1 MTMSAP
7 EPQQVAWPVRTI
19 RIKSGDLYI
28 SVDSLMN
35 FRNLMGPAN
44 WHPVL
49 LHLMDHIITEAQRA
63 DRSGKDV
70 T

>member
-1 MTMSAP
+1 MS
-7 EPQQVAWPVRTI
+7 EPQQVAWPVRTM
-19 RIKSGDLYI
+19 RSANGDLYV
-28 SVDSLMN
+28 SVDSLMG

-49 LHLMDHIITEAQRA
+49 LHLVDHIIREAQRA
-63 DRSGKDV
+63 DRYGKEI